1 METNDKKPL
10 HIKVTPNKELLEAIK
25 YASNKDLLKDI
36 QNEMVNIG
44 MEADERMKRSMLN
57 TGKAH
62 WFYRRPNG
70 TIHFPSAP
78 GYPPAVDSGRL
89 IGSIVLD
96 VREGSVEIGSNEQS
110 KSGLVNYALPL
121 EEGTDRIKAR
131 PFVKPIADW
140 MESVASGRLFDVI
153 KDKL

>member
-1 METNDKKPL
+1 MEENGNKPL
-10 HIKVTPNKELLEAIK
+10 KIKVKPSKEFIDAIK
-25 YASNKDLLKDI
+25 YASSDLMKDVK
-36 QNEMVNIG
+36 NEMVNIG
-44 MEADERMKRSMLN
+44 MEADERMKRSMIN

-70 TIHFPSAP
+70 TIHWPSAP

-89 IGSIVLD
+89 ISTIVLD
-96 VREGSVEIGSNEQS
+96 VREDSIEIGSNEQS
-110 KSGLVNYALPL
+110 NSGLVNYALPL
-121 EEGTDRIKAR
+121 EDGTERIKAR
-131 PFVKPIADW
+131 PFAKPIADW